1 MNLCPISG
9 TLLRTKNKEIGGKR
23 MVPQCITAG
32 VPTAPVDRYDLFMR
46 GERTLPMNN
55 IYATIPMIAVEAQS
69 ARALSRPVSPDTG
82 EEELHTSF
90 EQAISDRLLA
100 LNSRLQRITRSTDPA
115 FAPPSPGLQARA
127 RAHAE
132 AARHSQARRMNWHH
146 PLLLANLALMFLLL
160 GFDVMGLLVLY
171 LH

>member
-23 MVPQCITAG
+23 MVPQCITTGAVG
-32 VPTAPVDRYDLFMR
+32 APVDRYDLFMR
-46 GERTLPMNN
+46 GDRTLPMNT

-69 ARALSRPVSPDTG
+69 ARAHALSRPVSPDTG

-115 FAPPSPGLQARA
+115 FAPPSLWLQTQADPARHARA
-127 RAHAE
+127 RRLHW
-132 AARHSQARRMNWHH
+132 QH
-146 PLLLANLALMFLLL
+146 PLLLASLALMFLLL

>member
-1 MNLCPISG
+1 
-9 TLLRTKNKEIGGKR
+9 
-23 MVPQCITAG
+23 MVPQCITTGASASAG
-32 VPTAPVDRYDLFMR
+32 VYDLFMR
-46 GERTLPMNN
+46 GDSTLLMNN
-55 IYATIPMIAVEAQS
+55 IYATIPMIAVEAQF
-69 ARALSRPVSPDTG
+69 AFSRPVCPDTG

-115 FAPPSPGLQARA
+115 FAPPSLWLQTQADPARHARA
-127 RAHAE
+127 RRLHW
-132 AARHSQARRMNWHH
+132 QH
-146 PLLLANLALMFLLL
+146 PLLLASLALMFLLL

>member
-1 MNLCPISG
+1 
-9 TLLRTKNKEIGGKR
+9 
-23 MVPQCITAG
+23 
-32 VPTAPVDRYDLFMR
+32 
-46 GERTLPMNN
+46 MNN

-69 ARALSRPVSPDTG
+69 ARAYALSRPVSPDTG

-115 FAPPSPGLQARA
+115 FALPAPRLQAQ
-127 RAHAE
+127 AE
-132 AARHSQARRMNWHH
+132 AATHSQARRLHWQH
-146 PLLLANLALMFLLL
+146 PLLLASLALMFLLL

>member
-1 MNLCPISG
+1 
-9 TLLRTKNKEIGGKR
+9 

-115 FAPPSPGLQARA
+115 FAPPAARLQ
-127 RAHAE
+127 AE
-132 AARHSQARRMNWHH
+132 AARHSQTRRLHWRH
-146 PLLLANLALMFLLL
+146 PLLLASLALMFLLL

>member
-9 TLLRTKNKEIGGKR
+9 TLLRTKNREIGGKR
-23 MVPQCITAG
+23 MVPQCITTGASASAG
-32 VPTAPVDRYDLFMR
+32 VYDLFMR
-46 GERTLPMNN
+46 GDSTLPMNN
-55 IYATIPMIAVEAQS
+55 IYATIPMIAVEAQF
-69 ARALSRPVSPDTG
+69 AFSRPVCPDTG

-160 GFDVMGLLVLY
+160 GFDVMGL
-171 LH
+171 

>member
-115 FAPPSPGLQARA
+115 FAPPSLWLQTQ
-127 RAHAE
+127 AE
-132 AARHSQARRMNWHH
+132 PTRHGRTRRLHWQQRM
-146 PLLLANLALMFLLL
+146 LLASLALMFLLL
-160 GFDVMGLLVLY
+160 GFDLMGLLVLY

>member
-1 MNLCPISG
+1 
-9 TLLRTKNKEIGGKR
+9 
-23 MVPQCITAG
+23 MVPQCITTGAVG
-32 VPTAPVDRYDLFMR
+32 APVDRYDLFMR
-46 GERTLPMNN
+46 GDRTLPMNT

-69 ARALSRPVSPDTG
+69 ARAHALSRPVSPDTG